1 MTVEKHYKAFLTKN
15 CLNLVLRLLRLFL
28 NSYFDSSFDLV
39 NEMKNK
45 KDMSINLAL
54 KSKI

>member
-28 NSYFDSSFDLV
+28 NSYFDSSFNLV
-39 NEMKNK
+39 NEIKNK